1 MNAGNLDT
9 TNLLL
14 SIMAAVSVLEA
25 LVLIGVG
32 VMAYRLY
39 SQTMTTVR
47 ELEARQIAPLVA
59 RVNALMTRV
68 DAILGDVKEVTSR
81 VSDRTERVD
90 AAIRSTTSTVS
101 ARVHRV
107 LTLVHSARA
116 AVDSFLQRRRRVH
129 DGPADRHRA
138 RRRPRHAARAESG
151 LRAARRD
158 WRTGSQLGQ
167 YRLRA

>member
-14 SIMAAVSVLEA
+14 GIMAAVSVLEA
-25 LVLIGVG
+25 LVVLGVG

-68 DAILGDVKEVTSR
+68 DTILGDVKEVTAR
-81 VSDRTERVD
+81 VSDRT
-90 AAIRSTTSTVS
+90 
-101 ARVHRV
+101 
-107 LTLVHSARA
+107 
-116 AVDSFLQRRRRVH
+116 
-129 DGPADRHRA
+129 
-138 RRRPRHAARAESG
+138 
-151 LRAARRD
+151 
-158 WRTGSQLGQ
+158 
-167 YRLRA
+167 

>member
-14 SIMAAVSVLEA
+14 GIMAAVSVLEA
-25 LVLIGVG
+25 LVLVGIGV
-32 VMAYRLY
+32 VAYRLY

-68 DAILGDVKEVTSR
+68 DTILGDVKEVTAR

-90 AAIRSTTSTVS
+90 AAIRNTTSSVS
-101 ARVHRV
+101 SRVHRV

-116 AVDSFLQRRRRVH
+116 AVDGFLHQRR
-129 DGPADRHRA
+129 
-138 RRRPRHAARAESG
+138 AEN
-151 LRAARRD
+151 A
-158 WRTGSQLGQ
+158 
-167 YRLRA
+167 

>member
-14 SIMAAVSVLEA
+14 GIMAAVSVLEA
-25 LVLIGVG
+25 LVLVGVG

-39 SQTMTTVR
+39 GQTMTTVR

-68 DAILGDVKEVTSR
+68 DAILGDVKEVTGR

-90 AAIRSTTSTVS
+90 AAIRNTTSSVS
-101 ARVHRV
+101 SRVNRV
-107 LTLVHSARA
+107 LTLVHNARA
-116 AVDSFLQRRRRVH
+116 AVDGFLHHSR
-129 DGPADRHRA
+129 
-138 RRRPRHAARAESG
+138 RAEQ
-151 LRAARRD
+151 
-158 WRTGSQLGQ
+158 T
-167 YRLRA
+167 

>member
-14 SIMAAVSVLEA
+14 GIMAAVSVLEA
-25 LVLIGVG
+25 LVVLGVG

-68 DAILGDVKEVTSR
+68 DTILGDVKEVTAR

-90 AAIRSTTSTVS
+90 AAIRSTTSSVS
-101 ARVHRV
+101 SRVHRV

-116 AVDSFLQRRRRVH
+116 AVDGFLHQRR
-129 DGPADRHRA
+129 
-138 RRRPRHAARAESG
+138 AEN
-151 LRAARRD
+151 A
-158 WRTGSQLGQ
+158 
-167 YRLRA
+167 